1 MTENGLE
8 PRLSI
13 VTLGVANVAK
23 SRAFYE
29 KLGFRPSA
37 ASQERI
43 VFMDLG
49 GVVLALFDKEHL
61 ADDATVAPAGDGF
74 RCVTLAHNVR
84 SEAEVDAALAH
95 AERSGAHIV
104 KPATKVFWGG
114 YSGYFADPDGHLWE
128 VAYNPFF
135 PFDDKGR
142 LVLPEPKEA
151 AAAKAPPA
159 SGTVGG
165 ELPGSAA

>member
-1 MTENGLE
+1 MTENGLS

-23 SRAFYE
+23 ARAFYMA
-29 KLGFRPSA
+29 LGWQPSS
-37 ASQERI
+37 ASQEQI
-43 VFMDLG
+43 VFFQLS
-49 GVVLALFDKEHL
+49 GVVLALFDRNHL

-74 RCVTLAHNVR
+74 RAVTLAHNVG

-95 AERSGAHIV
+95 AERSGARIV
-104 KPATKVFWGG
+104 KPAAKVFWGG

-135 PFDDKGR
+135 PFDEAGR
-142 LVLPEPKEA
+142 LA
-151 AAAKAPPA
+151 
-159 SGTVGG
+159 
-165 ELPGSAA
+165 LPGPDA

>member
-1 MTENGLE
+1 MTEGGLS

-29 KLGFRPSA
+29 SLGWRPSS
-37 ASQERI
+37 ASQEQI
-43 VFMDLG
+43 VFFQLS
-49 GVVLALFDKEHL
+49 GVVLALFDRNHL

-74 RCVTLAHNVR
+74 RAVTLAHNVA

-95 AERSGAHIV
+95 VERCGARIV
-104 KPATKVFWGG
+104 KPAAKVFWGG

-128 VAYNPFF
+128 VAFNPFIS
-135 PFDDKGR
+135 FDEAGR
-142 LVLPEPKEA
+142 LVLPGP
-151 AAAKAPPA
+151 
-159 SGTVGG
+159 VV
-165 ELPGSAA
+165 